1 MVASNITNSEE
12 LGQTV
17 NPLASNHTHQHL
29 HASGVSWPAILAGAT
44 AAAAL
49 SLILLMLGTGLG
61 LSSIS
66 PWASK
71 GVNSSTFGIS
81 VIVWLSIT
89 QILASG
95 MGGYIAGRLRHE
107 ASLIEAPRI
116 VSSGKVDA
124 ESAPRGAIG
133 GWGRSG
139 GAAVSES

>member
-17 NPLASNHTHQHL
+17 NPSASNHTHQHL

-44 AAAAL
+44 AAASL

-95 MGGYIAGRLRHE
+95 MGGYIAGRLRVKWSGLHTDE
-107 ASLIEAPRI
+107 VYFRDTAHGFLAW
-116 VSSGKVDA
+116 SSC
-124 ESAPRGAIG
+124 
-133 GWGRSG
+133 
-139 GAAVSES
+139 